1 MERAGKF
8 TRGGDL
14 PSGALATDSS
24 VLISSYY
31 NAADPRDEWTELLV
45 VADNVDMR
53 NWSLQDNN
61 SAQTTF
67 QPLVSFNNIPLWNNM
82 RAGTII
88 MIWHRQV
95 GTAGNNHPSDIIKT
109 DGYIEVSAND
119 ATCFNGGAFGTAPL
133 YAGNTLNIA
142 AAGDLLQLLNA
153 SGTYVHALGHKTAYG
168 TSWPTLSTPKLNHKA
183 SLVDG
188 EAVFVCPGNKVDEYG
203 FLAPQDGTTYTAKSS
218 TDISFGLPNC
228 TATSAANSDYWRL
241 VRQPRWPNPVLTGS
255 VNPGNTQVI
264 LNWNSSE
271 DLFPADGLQGYM
283 ILKNSTNSFGTPADG
298 HTYAIGDNIGG
309 ASVLAIISSSQILN
323 YSDNTTV
330 PCSGGYYYRV
340 YAFRYVADPQGND
353 FNTARG
359 RAYNETYYG
368 AVQVTYPAAVA
379 PLSAS
384 VDRNNFCEDD
394 PGNITLSAFG
404 GSGNILNWFTG
415 SCGGTLIGTGGAV
428 NNSLTIPS
436 PAVTTTYF
444 ARWENSCGFSSCA
457 QAMVTVVP
465 NTPAGIAITAS
476 ANPVCTGIPVTFTAY
491 PVNTGTAPLYQWT
504 VNGINAGANSTTF
517 TYIPQN
523 GDIIAC
529 TLISN
534 APCATGNPAT
544 SATIIMSVGSA
555 IPVGITITVSQNPVC
570 TGTAVTFTASPAN
583 QGTAPLYQWTVNGIS
598 AGTSST
604 TFTYVP
610 LNGDNVACTLTSNA
624 SCASGNPATSPA
636 IIMSV
641 SSAIP
646 VSVNIAASQ
655 NPVCPGTSVTFTATP
670 LNPGPGPLYQ
680 WKVNGISKG
689 TNSTSFTYVPLNL
702 DNIAC
707 TLTSNASCASG
718 NPATSSPIIMSVSS
732 AIPVSVNI
740 AASQNPVC
748 PGTSVT
754 FTATPFN
761 PGPGPL
767 YQWKVNG
774 INAGTGGATFVYTPA
789 DNDNI
794 SCLLTSNA
802 SCAPGS
808 PVASNTVIMTM
819 TAGFPV
825 SVSIST
831 TPGTLVCKGTPVTFT
846 ASPTNGGSLPTY
858 QWFLS
863 GTPLAVAG
871 PVYQYVPSNGDVVSC
886 TLTSNLSCSINNPAS
901 SNTVLI
907 STSSA
912 LEAMVSIA
920 ANHTMVCPGTEVIF
934 HASPGN
940 EGPSPVYE
948 WFVDGS
954 LVQQGSSPVYLT
966 STLLPGKPVKCQLTS
981 SLSCV
986 AQKTVSSLPITMLT
1000 APYPRVVLSEKEF
1013 LCSGTVT
1020 LLDAGGNYIT
1030 YTWQDGSMTR
1040 YMNIGKEGVY
1050 WVVVSD
1056 SLGCSAS
1063 DSVLV
1068 KKCSGNLFVPG
1079 AFTPNGDGLNDI
1091 FRVLAD
1097 PDDIAEF
1104 NMQIFTRWGE
1114 MLFESD
1120 NPATG
1125 WDGTRGGQFCP
1136 SGSYIWKIIYKGT
1149 AGGPGADR
1157 VTEKGTLE
1165 LVR

>member
-1 MERAGKF
+1 MQTEH
-8 TRGGDL
+8 L
-14 PSGALATDSS
+14 PSGTLATDST
-24 VLISSYY
+24 VLISSYF

-61 SAQTTF
+61 SAQSTF
-67 QPLVSFNNIPLWNNM
+67 QPPISFNNIALWNNM

-88 MIWHRQV
+88 MIWHRQL
-95 GTAGNNHPSDIIKT
+95 GTAGNIHPSDIIKT

-119 ATCFNGGAFGTAPL
+119 VTCFNGGAFGTSPL

-153 SGTYVHALGHKTAYG
+153 SGAYVHALGHKTAYG

-188 EAVFVCPGNKVDEYG
+188 EAVLVCPGNIADEYG
-203 FLAPQDGTTYTAKSS
+203 FLAPQDGTVYTAKSS

-228 TATSAANSDYWRL
+228 TATSAANSNYWRL
-241 VRQPRWPNPVLTGS
+241 VRQPRWQNPVLTGT
-255 VNPGNTQVI
+255 VNPGNTQVT
-264 LNWNSSE
+264 LNWNSAE
-271 DLFPADGLQGYM
+271 DLFSTDGLQGYM

-309 ASVLAIISSSQILN
+309 AGVLAIISSSQVLS

-359 RAYNETYYG
+359 RAYNETSFG
-368 AVQVTYPAAVA
+368 ALQVTYPAAAA
-379 PLSAS
+379 PSSAS

-394 PGNITLSAFG
+394 PGNITLSATG
-404 GSGNILNWFTG
+404 GTGNILNWYTG

-428 NNSLTIPS
+428 NNSITIPS

-444 ARWENSCGFSSCA
+444 ARWENSCGVSSCA
-457 QAMVTVVP
+457 QVMVTVVP
-465 NTPAGIAITAS
+465 NTPAGITITAS
-476 ANPVCTGIPVTFTAY
+476 ANPVCTGTPVTFTAY
-491 PVNTGTAPLYQWT
+491 PVNTGTAPVYQWS
-504 VNGINAGANSTTF
+504 VNGINAGTNSTTF
-517 TYIPQN
+517 TFIPQN

-534 APCATGNPAT
+534 APCASGNPAT
-544 SATIIMSVGSA
+544 SATITMLVGSA
-555 IPVGITITVSQNPVC
+555 IPVGITITASQNPVC
-570 TGTAVTFTASPAN
+570 TGTPVTFTATPAN
-583 QGTAPLYQWTVNGIS
+583 QGTAPLYQWTVNGIIT
-598 AGTSST
+598 GTNST
-604 TFTYVP
+604 SFTYVP

-624 SCASGNPATSPA
+624 SCA
-636 IIMSV
+636 
-641 SSAIP
+641 
-646 VSVNIAASQ
+646 
-655 NPVCPGTSVTFTATP
+655 
-670 LNPGPGPLYQ
+670 L
-680 WKVNGISKG
+680 
-689 TNSTSFTYVPLNL
+689 
-702 DNIAC
+702 
-707 TLTSNASCASG
+707 G

-732 AIPVSVNI
+732 ANPVSVNI

-767 YQWKVNG
+767 YQWKING
-774 INAGTGGATFVYTPA
+774 INAGTGGATFSFTPA

-802 SCAPGS
+802 SCAPGT

-819 TAGFPV
+819 TAGLPV
-825 SVSIST
+825 GVSIST
-831 TPGTLVCKGTPVTFT
+831 TPGTLVCQGTPVTFT
-846 ASPTNGGSLPTY
+846 ASPTNGGSLPDY
-858 QWFLS
+858 QWFLR

-871 PVYQYVPSNGDVVSC
+871 PVYQYVPSDGDVVSC
-886 TLTSNLSCSINNPAS
+886 ALTSNLSCAINNPAS
-901 SNTVLI
+901 SNLVLI

-912 LEAMVSIA
+912 LEATVSIN
-920 ANHTMVCPGTEVIF
+920 ANHTMVCTGTEVIF
-934 HASPGN
+934 RASPGN
-940 EGPSPVYE
+940 EGLSPVYE

-954 LVQQGSSPVYLT
+954 LVQQGSSPVFMT
-966 STLLPGKPVKCQLTS
+966 NTLLPGKPVKCQLTS

-986 AQKTVSSLPITMLT
+986 AQKTVSSLPVTMT
-1000 APYPRVVLSEKEF
+1000 AAPSPKVILSEKEF

-1020 LLDAGGNYIT
+1020 LLDAGANYTT
-1030 YTWQDGSMTR
+1030 YTWQDSSMTR

-1050 WVVVSD
+1050 SVVVSD
-1056 SLGCSAS
+1056 SLGCIAS

-1091 FRVLAD
+1091 FRVSAS

-1120 NPATG
+1120 NPVTG
-1125 WDGTRGGQFCP
+1125 WDGTRGGKYCP
-1136 SGSYIWKIIYKGT
+1136 SGSYIWKITYRGT
-1149 AGGPGADR
+1149 AGGPGAES